1 MVGLFI
7 IVLMVVP
14 ISLGVFWP
22 TMLIHVSLLTGPMP
36 LTVGEEQGLLT
47 TPWGRMDLPSIR
59 LLGLWVAA
67 CLVVLFHIGRV
78 WQHVSLWRFHACFLL
93 FCILSL
99 VWAPSFIYGVRTLA
113 KLSSP
118 FLFLLVIMLVVS
130 SQRQLRMMERLILA
144 SGVLMV
150 ALAIGSM
157 MAGMTTW
164 GGEER
169 LTILGHPPASFSVH
183 LAATSALAMAN
194 VKYGNAIR
202 HWALVAVF
210 SIAVVGAVTRVS
222 IASLFGALSVILFMT
237 RTGLFRVIL
246 PVLGLVGAPA
256 VFLLNESFRNRMFYR
271 GHEQTAEGIL
281 SNPLSSFEYL
291 NLSGRFGVWREAW
304 NQFFLPNPLIGSGI
318 GTTQEF
324 LYTHPQY
331 SLSMMHSEYI
341 RLLAE
346 VGLAGLLL
354 FILACCAYAVR
365 LIRTYRSHPQS
376 LSGKYAV
383 AGLGGLIAY
392 VIFMATDNAF
402 ETVNQLGIYVFGFI
416 AMSEKARQLELLE
429 VVQAR
434 GNHSDLQPENGL
446 LSHTNR
452 SGVTTV
458 RRYKIVSGK

>member
-1 MVGLFI
+1 
-7 IVLMVVP
+7 
-14 ISLGVFWP
+14 
-22 TMLIHVSLLTGPMP
+22 MLIYVSLLTGPMP

-67 CLVVLFHIGRV
+67 WLVVVLHIGRV

-118 FLFLLVIMLVVS
+118 FLFLLLIMSVVS
-130 SQRQLRMMERLILA
+130 SQRQLRMMERLILV

-150 ALAIGSM
+150 TLAIGSM

-169 LTILGHPPASFSVH
+169 LTVLGQPPASFSMH
-183 LAATSALAMAN
+183 LVATLALALAN

-202 HWALVAVF
+202 YWPLVAVF
-210 SIAVVGAVTRVS
+210 SIAVVGAVTRIS
-222 IASLFGALSVILFMT
+222 IMALFGALSVILFMT
-237 RTGLFRVIL
+237 RAGLGRIIFPI
-246 PVLGLVGAPA
+246 LGLVGAPA
-256 VFLLNESFRNRMFYR
+256 VLLLNDSFRNRMFYQ

-281 SNPLSSFEYL
+281 SDPLSNVEYL
-291 NLSGRFGVWREAW
+291 NLSGRYGVWREAW
-304 NQFFLPNPLIGSGI
+304 NQFFLPNPLFGSGI

-331 SLSMMHSEYI
+331 NLSMMHSEYI

-346 VGLAGLLL
+346 VGLVGLLL

-365 LIRTYRSHPQS
+365 LIRAYRSHPQS

-402 ETVNQLGIYVFGFI
+402 EVVNQLGIYVFGFI

-429 VVQAR
+429 VDQSR
-434 GNHSDLQPENGL
+434 DNHSDLQPENGL
-446 LSHTNR
+446 LSHTNG
-452 SGVTTV
+452 SGDTKV
-458 RRYKIVSGK
+458 RRYKILSGR